1 MRVKVGNRWYSSK
14 DQPIMVELSKDD
26 KRNISNMAPDSRLY
40 AEAEDNI
47 SDEEFSKWMREV

>member
-1 MRVKVGNRWYSSK
+1 MRVKVGNR
-14 DQPIMVELSKDD
+14 DD